1 MFDPPWRALPAALEP
16 SMMYAFCCLLAT
28 ALAFR
33 GPASQVAPARAAP
46 LLRGAVEDHVTR
58 RAEDLLMAIVKD
70 KTALGTDIKRNNQ
83 RTGGSAVLE
92 GVTDRKSVV

>member
-1 MFDPPWRALPAALEP
+1 MTHVAAIQSE
-16 SMMYAFCCLLAT
+16 SMYAFCCPALRGAMMYCLLAT

-46 LLRGAVEDHVTR
+46 LLRGAVEDHVTQ

-70 KTALGTDIKRNNQ
+70 KTALGNDIKRNNQ
-83 RTGGSAVLE
+83 RTGGSL
-92 GVTDRKSVV
+92 SLIHI